1 MIHESS
7 GFTRDNFYALV
18 LKKHK
23 RQRMKTTRD
32 SESGESIIQ
41 EKAQRELLSDAQ
53 KNWRSCALSYHC
65 SVSQPV

>member
-7 GFTRDNFYALV
+7 GFTRDNFYALI

-53 KNWRSCALSYHC
+53 KN
-65 SVSQPV
+65 